1 MKLKSGFEAA
11 QFSVR
16 DADGLDSRR
25 YLLIKNPEKGL
36 LALSARIPRND
47 AEKQWTKHFA
57 RMTST
62 AKFK

>member
-16 DADGLDSRR
+16 DADGFASRR

-36 LALSARIPRND
+36 LALSVRIPGND